1 MLMLR
6 LLGEDV
12 WLLEAYVNRL
22 IERVGLVMGGM
33 V

>member
-22 IERVGLVMGGM
+22 IERAALVMGGM